1 MDENNKAGG
10 NKALIFAS
18 AVLIAV
24 LLTLGIYWARASK
37 TAQSAPAA
45 QAEPVAEA
53 DKLEPATEA
62 GQPAEAEEV
71 EPAGQPDQ
79 AGQPAQA
86 QKETESAQAGQPAQE
101 EQEQDDR
108 GSLSRG
114 GYTLEQV
121 VVMSR
126 HNIRSPM
133 SGKGS
138 ALGMITPHQWF
149 EWSSN
154 PSELSLRGGA
164 AETLM
169 GQYFRKWL
177 EAEGLFPEN
186 YHPEEGAVRFYANS
200 KQRMIATTEYFKAGL
215 LPTANSQLEYNVTY
229 DEMDPVFKPQL
240 TFVSDEYADDVEA
253 QIEELYGDEM
263 RAMEDNFALLEDV
276 IDIEESQ
283 AYKSGDFTGFS
294 TDDRKL
300 VLNLNAEPAMQGS
313 FRTACALSDALV
325 LQYYEEPEETKAAFG
340 HTLTQEQWK
349 EISEIKDLYIDI
361 LFATPLL
368 AYNVEHP
375 ILQEIR
381 SELTAE
387 GREFSFLCGHDSN
400 ISGIVSAL
408 GASKYSLPS
417 SIETTAPIGVK
428 IVFGRWRTPDG
439 EEFMSVD
446 LVYASADQLRNFK
459 VMDPG
464 NPPYVVSLTLEG
476 LEQNEDGLYKAEDVL
491 GRLDEAIG
499 EYDKL
504 LEKYAAEPEEEELDE
519 AA

>member
-37 TAQSAPAA
+37 AAQSAPAA

-62 GQPAEAEEV
+62 GQPAEAAEV

-79 AGQPAQA
+79 AGQPAQ
-86 QKETESAQAGQPAQE
+86 E
-101 EQEQDDR
+101 EHEQDDR

-114 GYTLEQV
+114 GYMLEQV

-138 ALGMITPHQWF
+138 ALDMITPHQWF

-169 GQYFRKWL
+169 GQYFRTWL

-200 KQRMIATTEYFKAGL
+200 KQRTIATTEYFKAGL

-253 QIEELYGDEM
+253 QIEELYGDEL
-263 RAMEDNFALLEDV
+263 RAM
-276 IDIEESQ
+276 
-283 AYKSGDFTGFS
+283 
-294 TDDRKL
+294 
-300 VLNLNAEPAMQGS
+300 
-313 FRTACALSDALV
+313 
-325 LQYYEEPEETKAAFG
+325 
-340 HTLTQEQWK
+340 
-349 EISEIKDLYIDI
+349 
-361 LFATPLL
+361 
-368 AYNVEHP
+368 
-375 ILQEIR
+375 
-381 SELTAE
+381 
-387 GREFSFLCGHDSN
+387 
-400 ISGIVSAL
+400 
-408 GASKYSLPS
+408 
-417 SIETTAPIGVK
+417 
-428 IVFGRWRTPDG
+428 
-439 EEFMSVD
+439 
-446 LVYASADQLRNFK
+446 
-459 VMDPG
+459 
-464 NPPYVVSLTLEG
+464 
-476 LEQNEDGLYKAEDVL
+476 
-491 GRLDEAIG
+491 
-499 EYDKL
+499 
-504 LEKYAAEPEEEELDE
+504 
-519 AA
+519 

>member
-1 MDENNKAGG
+1 MNENYRTGG
-10 NKALIFAS
+10 YRTAFIFTLS
-18 AVLIAV
+18 VLIAV
-24 LLTLGIYWARASK
+24 LLAAGIYWARVRKA
-37 TAQSAPAA
+37 AQSAPAA
-45 QAEPVAEA
+45 QAEQGTEA
-53 DKLEPATEA
+53 KPTVQAEPAADA
-62 GQPAEAEEV
+62 GQPAEGAEAQR
-71 EPAGQPDQ
+71 PAET
-79 AGQPAQA
+79 QPA
-86 QKETESAQAGQPAQE
+86 EPL
-101 EQEQDDR
+101 EQEADSARAEPEDSDR
-108 GSLSRG
+108 GSLSRD

-121 VVMSR
+121 VIMSR

-138 ALGMITPHQWF
+138 ALSSLTPHQWF

-200 KQRMIATTEYFKAGL
+200 KQRTIATTEYFKAGL

-240 TFVSDEYADDVEA
+240 TFVTEEYADDVEA
-253 QIEELYGDEM
+253 QIEELHGDEM
-263 RAMEDNFALLEDV
+263 RAMEDNFALLADV
-276 IDIEESQ
+276 IDLEESE

-294 TDDRKL
+294 TDDMEI
-300 VLNLNAEPAMQGS
+300 VLNLNAEPAMKGS
-313 FRTACALSDALV
+313 FRTACSFSDALV
-325 LQYYEEPEETKAAFG
+325 LQYYEEPDETEAAFG
-340 HTLTQEQWK
+340 HTLTMEQWQ
-349 EISEIKDLYIDI
+349 EISEIKDLYGDI
-361 LFATPLL
+361 LFSTPLL

-387 GREFSFLCGHDSN
+387 GREFTFLCGHDSN
-400 ISGIVSAL
+400 ICGIASAL
-408 GASKYSLPS
+408 GAAKYSLPS
-417 SIETTAPIGVK
+417 SIETTTPIGGK
-428 IVFGRWRTPDG
+428 IVFARWRAPDG
-439 EEFMSVD
+439 EELMSVD
-446 LVYASADQLRNFK
+446 LVYASADQLRNLK
-459 VMDPG
+459 VMDSG
-464 NPPYVVSLTLEG
+464 NPPYVVPLILEG
-476 LEQNEDGLYKAEDVL
+476 LGQNEAGLYKAEDVL

-504 LEKYAAEPEEEELDE
+504 LEKYVAEPEEEEADE

>member
-45 QAEPVAEA
+45 QAEPATEA

-101 EQEQDDR
+101 EHEQDDR

-169 GQYFRKWL
+169 GQYFRTWL

-200 KQRMIATTEYFKAGL
+200 KQRTIATTEYFKAGL

-263 RAMEDNFALLEDV
+263 RAMEDNFALLADV
-276 IDIEESQ
+276 IDIEESE
-283 AYKSGDFTGFS
+283 AYKSGDVTGFS
-294 TDDRKL
+294 TDDMEL
-300 VLNLNAEPAMQGS
+300 

-340 HTLTQEQWK
+340 HTLTQEQWQ

-387 GREFSFLCGHDSN
+387 GREFTFLCGHDSN

-408 GASKYSLPS
+408 RASKYSLPS

-428 IVFGRWRTPDG
+428 IVFGRWRAPDG

-504 LEKYAAEPEEEELDE
+504 LEKYVAEPEEEELDE

>member
-45 QAEPVAEA
+45 QAEAVAEA

-200 KQRMIATTEYFKAGL
+200 KQRTIATTEYFKAGL

-263 RAMEDNFALLEDV
+263 RAMEDNFALLADV
-276 IDIEESQ
+276 VDLEESD
-283 AYKSGDFTGFS
+283 AYKSGD
-294 TDDRKL
+294 
-300 VLNLNAEPAMQGS
+300 
-313 FRTACALSDALV
+313 
-325 LQYYEEPEETKAAFG
+325 EEPDETKAAFG
-340 HTLTQEQWK
+340 HTLTQEQWQ

-361 LFATPLL
+361 LYATPLL

-408 GASKYSLPS
+408 RASKYSLPS

-428 IVFGRWRTPDG
+428 IVFGRWRAPDG

-504 LEKYAAEPEEEELDE
+504 LEKYVAEPEEEEPDE

>member
-45 QAEPVAEA
+45 QAEPATEA

-62 GQPAEAEEV
+62 GQPAEAAEV

-79 AGQPAQA
+79 AGQPAQ
-86 QKETESAQAGQPAQE
+86 E
-101 EQEQDDR
+101 EHEQDDR

-138 ALGMITPHQWF
+138 ALGSITPHQWF

-169 GQYFRKWL
+169 GQYFRTWL

-200 KQRMIATTEYFKAGL
+200 KQRTIATTEYFKAGL

-340 HTLTQEQWK
+340 HTLTQEQWQ

-361 LFATPLL
+361 LYATPLL

-408 GASKYSLPS
+408 RASKYSLPS

-464 NPPYVVSLTLEG
+464 NPPYVILLTLEG

-504 LEKYAAEPEEEELDE
+504 LEKYVAEPEEEELDE